1 MSMNT
6 DTSSSDEN
14 LPHGF
19 EGPDDL
25 LQHQNTDLQLLVA
38 ELRKANREI
47 DDSRR
52 AALNMMED
60 AMLSEEAAK
69 ASSQRANEILESIS
83 DAFYA
88 VDSDFR
94 FTYVNRKAEEWWGR
108 SRDQLIGRHY
118 ATEFPEAVGSESYRM
133 HLQVMT
139 ERQPVRF
146 KTVSPVLNRWIEVS
160 IFPDKHGGL
169 SCYFR
174 DISVRENAE
183 EALRLSESRARTL
196 ADAIP
201 HILWANDAKG
211 AAVYFNR
218 RWFEY
223 TGLSEEASVGPG
235 WEAVVH
241 PDDALQSKA
250 RWNRAQE
257 TGEVFDTEYRLR
269 RHDGKYRWFIGRNV
283 PMKDE
288 EGRITGWFGSATDIQ
303 DMREAAEAL
312 QASEERLRVTLESA
326 TDYAVITNDTNGIIV
341 GWSAGAERIFGYSDE
356 EARGRHVRIIFT
368 PEDQAAGAP
377 EQEME
382 TAIREGRA
390 PDERWHMRKDGS
402 RFFLSGVMRPIFNP
416 RLSGFVKV
424 ARDLTEERQAEERL
438 RIWEERY
445 RTALQSAEMGAWD
458 WYIRQDYII
467 WNDQQYLLLGLEPD
481 HSRKNAGFFLQFVYK
496 DDEPRVCKALWAAV
510 EQGSVFDEEFRIVPA
525 RAMEPRWVYA
535 FGRSVELEDSGRATR
550 MIGVMYDISERKR
563 IEQQKDEFIGIASHE
578 LKTPVTSIK
587 AYAEV
592 LEDMF
597 GEAGDQQSAG
607 LMQRMD
613 KQIDRLTGL
622 ISTMLDVTRISQG
635 QLEISPQAID
645 LGGLAVE
652 VVEAMQH
659 SAKQR
664 LRLEAGEVKPVYADR
679 ERIRQVLTNLLANAI
694 KYSPGAGEVLIRVM
708 GNGADSV
715 NVCVQDFG
723 IGMSEEVRSR
733 VFERFYRANDGIANT
748 YPGLG
753 LGLYIS
759 AQIIDRH
766 GGEIRVESRPGEGS
780 TFCFTLPVAP

>member
-146 KTVSPVLNRWIEVS
+146 KTVSPILNRWIEVS